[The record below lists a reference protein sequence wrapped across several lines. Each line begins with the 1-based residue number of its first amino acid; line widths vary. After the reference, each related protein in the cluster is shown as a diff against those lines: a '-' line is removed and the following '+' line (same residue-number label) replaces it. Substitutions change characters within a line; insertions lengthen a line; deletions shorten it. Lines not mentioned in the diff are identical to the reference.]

1 MKFYARKEELSAL
14 EKHYAQ
20 TEFHSTMTVVTGRR
34 RVGKTSLAW
43 EFSKGKPA
51 LYFFVSKKSEL
62 MLCREYSET
71 IRQMFPAAVLGE
83 INDFRTMFKL
93 LLSLAKDQRIVVIID
108 EFQEFLSINPAIYSE
123 MQDVWD
129 QKKDHSHMHLL
140 CLGSIQ
146 SLMER
151 IFKDSGEPLF
161 GRADKIINLKSFGCH
176 ALREI
181 LLDHGHYSQ
190 ENLFAHFMI
199 TGGVPRYE
207 EILIHNEAYTLKE
220 ILDLYLQKDSP
231 FIDEGKNI
239 LIQEFGREFSQYFS
253 ILELLAAGRTSR
265 TEIESILGTG
275 VGGHLER
282 LSTTYNLVESWKPV
296 GSKATGRLQKYH
308 IDDNFLNFWFRF
320 IHANRSAIE
329 IGNFG
334 YVRSIVERDI
344 GTFSGRVLEKLFH
357 QLFSMSGKFNRIGN
371 YWESGNMNEIDLVA
385 LNDVEKTLV
394 IGEVKL
400 NREKVDLH
408 LLHVKSAKL
417 IMTYP
422 DFTKNYL
429 ALGLQDIDTYL

>member
-14 EKHYAQ
+14 EKQYAQ
-20 TEFHSTMTVVTGRR
+20 TEFRSTMTVITGRR

-62 MLCREYSET
+62 MLCREYIET

-151 IFKDSGEPLF
+151 IFKDSHEPLF
-161 GRADKIINLKSFGCH
+161 GRADKIINLKPFGCH
-176 ALREI
+176 AIREI

-207 EILIHNEAYTLKE
+207 EILFHNEAYTLKE
-220 ILDLYLQKDSP
+220 ILDLYLQRDSP
-231 FIDEGKNI
+231 FVDEGKNI

-296 GSKATGRLQKYH
+296 GSRATGRLQKYH

-357 QLFSMSGKFNRIGN
+357 QLFSVSGKFNRIGN
-371 YWESGNMNEIDLVA
+371 YWESGNRNEIDIVA
-385 LNDVEKTLV
+385 LNDVEKALV

-422 DFTKNYL
+422 DYVKNYL

>member
-14 EKHYAQ
+14 ETQYKQ
-20 TEFHSTMTVVTGRR
+20 TEFRSTMTVVTGRR
-34 RVGKTSLAW
+34 RVGKTSLAR
-43 EFSKGKPA
+43 EFAKDKIV
-51 LYFFVSKKSEL
+51 LYLFVSKKSESL
-62 MLCREYSET
+62 LCREYLET
-71 IRQMFPAAVLGE
+71 IRQMFASAVLGE

-108 EFQEFLSINPAIYSE
+108 EFQEFLSINPAVYSE

-151 IFKDSGEPLF
+151 IFKDSHEPLF
-161 GRADKIINLKSFGCH
+161 GRADKIINLKPFGCH
-176 ALREI
+176 AIREI

-207 EILIHNEAYTLKE
+207 EVLIHNDAYTLKE
-220 ILDLYLQKDSP
+220 ILDLYLEKDSP

-265 TEIESILGTG
+265 GEIESILGTG
-275 VGGHLER
+275 IGGHLDR
-282 LSTTYNLVESWKPV
+282 LSTTYNLVESWKPI

-334 YVRSIVERDI
+334 YVRSIIDRDI
-344 GTFSGRVLEKLFH
+344 GTFSGHVLERIFH
-357 QLFSMSGKFNRIGN
+357 QLLGVSGRFNKIGN
-371 YWESGNMNEIDLVA
+371 YWENGNKNEIDVVG
-385 LNDVEKTLV
+385 LNDVEKTMV

-417 IMTYP
+417 IMAYP
-422 DFTKNYL
+422 DYIKEYL
-429 ALGLQDIDTYL
+429 PLGLQDIDRYL